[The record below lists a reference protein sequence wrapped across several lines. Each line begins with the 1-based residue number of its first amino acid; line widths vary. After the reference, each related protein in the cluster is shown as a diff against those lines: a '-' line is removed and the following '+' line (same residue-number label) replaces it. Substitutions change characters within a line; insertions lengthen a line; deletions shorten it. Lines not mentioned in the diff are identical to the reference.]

1 VRPMKELLLK
11 AAKIIIGNG
20 EVIDDASVLIR
31 GDRFINVG
39 SNLESSDADVLDYS
53 DRVVMPGLI
62 DTHIHVSHDG
72 TNPDP
77 RESALL
83 SDEYLAIR
91 GSRQAVGMLG
101 YGVTTCA
108 DAAARSDVSF
118 AVKKTIEDGHVVG
131 PRVLV
136 CGRMITITGGRDRI
150 YGPSEADGVDGVRR
164 ATREELGR
172 GADFI
177 KLAATGAISSSK
189 TESYSI
195 QFTLEEMTAAA
206 EETHNVG
213 KAVHAHAYGDDGVQN
228 TILSGVDVV
237 VHGHPLSEE
246 SIDMM
251 VKNKTFLMPTLVT
264 YYESQKHHDDGDLPD
279 YMVRKERELFPL
291 IEKGIKEAAKKGVE
305 IVVGSDS
312 GMPYTPFGPSTLK
325 ELELLVK
332 MGGVSNMD
340 AIVAGTLTAARSLNI
355 DSKTGTIEGHKS
367 ADLLVLGEGIDP
379 LKNIA
384 SLQEPSAIDTVFL
397 GGTRVAGK

>member
-1 VRPMKELLLK
+1 MKENLLK

-20 EVIDDASVLIR
+20 ETLEDASVHIR
-31 GDRFINVG
+31 GDRIVEVG
-39 SNLESSDADVLDYS
+39 SDLKSPDAKVKDFT

-72 TNPDP
+72 QNPDP
-77 RESALL
+77 RESSLL
-83 SDEYLAIR
+83 TDEYLAIR
-91 GSRQAVGMLG
+91 GAKMAGQMLG
-101 YGVTTCA
+101 YGVTTVA

-118 AVKKTIEDGHVVG
+118 AVKQAIEKGIVQG

-150 YGPSEADGVDGVRR
+150 YGPNEADGVDGVRR

-189 TESYSI
+189 TESFST
-195 QFTLEEMTAAA
+195 QFTLEELQAAA

-213 KAVHAHAYGDDGVQN
+213 KMAHAHAYGDAGVQN

-237 VHGHPLSEE
+237 VHGHPLSDE

-251 VKNKTFLMPTLVT
+251 IENKTYLMPTLVT

-291 IEKGIKEAAKKGVE
+291 IEDGIRNSVKKGVE
-305 IVVGSDS
+305 IVLGSDT
-312 GMPYTPFGPSTLK
+312 GMPYTPFGPSTLV

-332 MGGVSNMD
+332 MGGMSEMD
-340 AIVAGTLTAARSLNI
+340 AIVAGTLNAARSLKI
-355 DSKTGTIEGHKS
+355 ESDVGTIAPKKS

-379 LKNIA
+379 LEDIA
-384 SLQEPSAIDTVFL
+384 SLQKPNALEAIFL
-397 GGTRVAGK
+397 RGRREFD